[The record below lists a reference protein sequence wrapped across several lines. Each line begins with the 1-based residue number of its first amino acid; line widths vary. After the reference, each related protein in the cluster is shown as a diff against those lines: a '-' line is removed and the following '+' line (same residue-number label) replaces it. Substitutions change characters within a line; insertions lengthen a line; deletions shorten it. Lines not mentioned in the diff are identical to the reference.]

1 MKRTLPFITLLVLA
15 LLVTTGCE
23 TWDKMFA
30 KNGNEV
36 DADALADDTPDDG
49 TEIETNEQITIR
61 RQRELIDTQNA
72 KIKELE
78 TNNITLANEILQLQ
92 DEIKFTE
99 LENDNLKAQIDA
111 VSSAVTERN
120 ELEGKLAAME
130 LEMFDLRDKLVAGE
144 LKITELENR
153 LAEMTSAAIIEDVDP
168 EVDID
173 EGDIEEVPADDLP
186 EEGDTLDVPA
196 DADGDPVG

>member
-15 LLVTTGCE
+15 MLLTTGCE

-30 KNGNEV
+30 KNGNDV
-36 DADALADDTPDDG
+36 DADALTDDADTSDG
-49 TEIETNEQITIR
+49 TPEIETNEQITIR
-61 RQRELIDTQNA
+61 RQRELIDKQTEEIA
-72 KIKELE
+72 ELE

-111 VSSAVTERN
+111 VSSAVSERN

-130 LEMFDLRDKLVAGE
+130 LEMFELRDKLVASE
-144 LKITELENR
+144 LKIGELETQ
-153 LAEMTSAAIIEDVDP
+153 LSEMTPETIIDDVEPDVD
-168 EVDID
+168 EV
-173 EGDIEEVPADDLP
+173 EFEDLP
-186 EEGDTLDVPA
+186 GDVLPDGDTLDVPA
-196 DADGDPVG
+196 DADPVG